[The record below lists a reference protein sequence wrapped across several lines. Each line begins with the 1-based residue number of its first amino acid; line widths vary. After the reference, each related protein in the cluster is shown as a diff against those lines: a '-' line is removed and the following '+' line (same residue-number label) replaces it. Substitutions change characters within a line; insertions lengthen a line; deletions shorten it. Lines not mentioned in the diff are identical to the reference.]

1 MECGDERAQ
10 EGGGY
15 RLRAQKVLRSSPA
28 LMSIGVLEE
37 YISKIYEQAK
47 HRPFYLISRTFNIV
61 GAPKH
66 EPASEFMTRGEY
78 R

>member
-1 MECGDERAQ
+1 
-10 EGGGY
+10 
-15 RLRAQKVLRSSPA
+15 
-28 LMSIGVLEE
+28 MSIGVLEE